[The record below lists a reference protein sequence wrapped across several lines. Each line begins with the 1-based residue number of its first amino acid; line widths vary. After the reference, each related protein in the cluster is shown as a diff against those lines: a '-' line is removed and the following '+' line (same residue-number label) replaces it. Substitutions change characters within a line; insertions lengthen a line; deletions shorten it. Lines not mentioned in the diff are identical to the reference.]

1 VLRKSLCVFLT
12 VCMTG
17 LAPLFAKDLSRQM
30 SDDQLIEM
38 LDTSL
43 KSLPDKISKLD
54 PKIRRIAF
62 YSLKVDRANISLPLF
77 RQIYGKIEAS
87 FLKVPRPILIYAPEI
102 KPMKVI
108 SNENSIS
115 FVSGFQSTDEIKA
128 ISDKLRLDGF
138 LEGELYITD
147 RTLYLNLRIFE
158 AETMAVSW
166 SEELTSITPPPLPAP
181 KLTGL
186 DYGVGLVGIP
196 LSTTAESASMNI
208 PTYAQYY
215 SLDMKISQK
224 TLNGD
229 KARFTLDG
237 GMLARYDALNGNG
250 ISDTII
256 SGSGYGVYFFTKFG
270 LRISLIPAAGID
282 PARDWLSTNIT
293 VGRLFGL
300 GTSGVTTFG
309 VDFET
314 DLTKNISMG
323 AGVNFVPLTEV
334 NVGSGQTV
342 KAGGLAYEISLLRL
356 NYKP

>member
-1 VLRKSLCVFLT
+1 
-12 VCMTG
+12 
-17 LAPLFAKDLSRQM
+17 M

-43 KSLPDKISKLD
+43 KSLPDKVSKLD

-87 FLKVPRPILIYAPEI
+87 FLKVPRPILVYAPEI
-102 KPMKVI
+102 KPMKVV
-108 SNENSIS
+108 SNESSIQ
-115 FVSGFQSTDEIKA
+115 FVSGFQSTDEIKTLA
-128 ISDKLRLDGF
+128 DKLKLDGY

-158 AETMAVSW
+158 SETMAVSW
-166 SEELTSITPPPLPAP
+166 SEELTSITPPPLPVP
-181 KLTGL
+181 KLTGI

-196 LSTTAESASMNI
+196 LTATNLSGNLNI

-215 SLDMKISQK
+215 SVDVKISQK
-224 TLNGD
+224 TLTGD
-229 KARFTLDG
+229 KVRFTLDG
-237 GMLARYDALNGNG
+237 GLLARYDGLTDSGVD
-250 ISDTII
+250 DTIV
-256 SGSGYGVYFFTKFG
+256 SGSGYGIYFFTKVG
-270 LRISLIPAAGID
+270 IRISLIPAEGVE
-282 PARDWLSTNIT
+282 PKRDWLSTNLT

-309 VDFET
+309 VAFES

-323 AGVNFVPLTEV
+323 AGVNYVPLTDVSV
-334 NVGSGQTV
+334 NSAGQTV
-342 KAGGLAYEISLLRL
+342 KAGGLAYEIQLLRL